1 MPPVYRR
8 YTAAVA
14 TTTIKL
20 DSALRDRLNAEARRR
35 DQTAGSF
42 VEDLLE
48 TWLREQRFAQIR
60 RSMANTPG
68 TEIES
73 YRAETADLDAL
84 ASDGLDEQ
92 PTSR

>member
-1 MPPVYRR
+1 
-8 YTAAVA
+8 VA

-48 TWLREQRFAQIR
+48 TWLR
-60 RSMANTPG
+60 
-68 TEIES
+68 
-73 YRAETADLDAL
+73 
-84 ASDGLDEQ
+84 
-92 PTSR
+92 

>member
-42 VEDLLE
+42 VADLLE

-84 ASDGLDEQ
+84 AGDGLDEQ